1 MTEALAQ
8 RRAGLPTRQ
17 CAKIAGG
24 EAVVVGGA
32 GTGLSAQCEEAGG
45 IDLVVICNSGEQ
57 RPSNEPTTPETP

>member
-8 RRAGLPTRQ
+8 R
-17 CAKIAGG
+17 K
-24 EAVVVGGA
+24 
-32 GTGLSAQCEEAGG
+32 CEEAGG